1 MAWARCRAGRR
12 RRAGQLANSLGIT
25 VDRLKT
31 NAISALVLITW
42 LAGADAC
49 GQTTAPAAPPSRAP
63 IAAPGREMESKV
75 LVDDLSG
82 PLQLAASPTGQTLF
96 TLRLEARDVLG
107 IDLAD
112 PTKQWTAV
120 PAIPG
125 SDPKALGVIDSS
137 TLALVVR
144 ENETWSIRVHRL
156 PAPGSPGAADPV
168 QSVNLGT
175 SAASGAE
182 PLVVVSPA
190 RDWLAVTGLPAPMP
204 KILRLTI
211 TGARLGTP
219 SERRCP
225 PLGDRPQA
233 VTVGTAGEWGV
244 FLPATPDAAGAGSF
258 FSWVSPSGGQRLL
271 HTDTGL
277 ERVVAAACCRETGL
291 LWALAGGAIGG
302 GAEGLWR
309 VDAAYVEG
317 RQVSRSVSIA
327 ALPAPTAVVCL
338 PNGEV
343 AVSHG
348 LATSRIVRFT
358 PRAGGTKEP
367 DR

>member
-1 MAWARCRAGRR
+1 
-12 RRAGQLANSLGIT
+12 LANSLGIT

-42 LAGADAC
+42 LAGADAW
-49 GQTTAPAAPPSRAP
+49 GQTTTPAAPPPRAT
-63 IAAPGREMESKV
+63 IAATGREMESKV
-75 LVDDLSG
+75 IVDDFSG
-82 PLQLAASPTGQTLF
+82 PLRLAASPTGQTLY
-96 TLRLEARDVLG
+96 TLRLEARDVVG

-112 PTKQWTAV
+112 PAKRWTAV
-120 PAIPG
+120 PTMPG
-125 SDPKALGVIDSS
+125 GDPKALGVIDSS

-156 PAPGSPGAADPV
+156 PAPGSPGAADSV
-168 QSVNLGT
+168 QSVKLGT

-182 PLVVVSPA
+182 PRIIVSPA

-225 PLGDRPQA
+225 PLGDRPEA
-233 VTVGTAGEWGV
+233 VTVGAAGEWGV
-244 FLPATPDAAGAGSF
+244 FLPATPEAAGSGSF
-258 FSWVSPSGGQRLL
+258 FSWLSPSGGQRLL
-271 HTDTGL
+271 HTETGL
-277 ERVVAAACCRETGL
+277 ERIVAAACCRETGL
-291 LWALAGGAIGG
+291 LWALARGAIGG

-309 VDAAYVEG
+309 VDAAYVAG
-317 RQVSRSVSIA
+317 RQVTRPVSIA
-327 ALPAPTAVVCL
+327 EVPAPTAVVCL

-348 LATSRIVRFT
+348 TETSRIIRFT